1 MAKLTEEQ
9 KQVRN
14 ANKAKNL
21 IAQADRLKASSNI
34 NSIGCIERYED
45 AEYRFCKWLG
55 ENTEIKN
62 LKNVSAKH
70 IYPYIESFFDREC
83 FNSYIRTEMSAIRH
97 YHSLTHSK
105 NILPS
110 NKDLGISEKNDYEF
124 DRAFLPKEFDDM
136 IKVARSMNRYDVV
149 IQSYLSRYFGLRFEE
164 AATLRLYQL
173 EDAIRYKQLNVK
185 NTKGGLVRDIP
196 VDRPIQEK
204 ILNEIVAYLRANG
217 KKSKDYLI
225 CDSHKHSVKKEKAS
239 LQNWR
244 SNHSNKFVDP
254 DRRKYVKPDCKKR
267 IKRPSWHGLRHLY
280 FQENRRRLI
289 AEGGMTES
297 QVENEMSERM
307 GHHRNDI
314 KKFYSEFLKDS

>member
-1 MAKLTEEQ
+1 MALTEEQ
-9 KQVRN
+9 TKIRN

-21 IAQADRLKASSNI
+21 IGQADHCRASSNI

-55 ENTEIKN
+55 ENTELKN
-62 LKNVSAKH
+62 LKNVSAKY

-83 FNSYIRTEMSAIRH
+83 KTSYIRTEMSGIRH
-97 YHSLTHSK
+97 YHSLTRSK

-124 DRAFLPKEFDDM
+124 DRAFLPEEFDKM

-149 IQSYLSRYFGLRFEE
+149 IQAYLSRYFGLRFEE
-164 AATLRLYQL
+164 AATLRLHQL

-185 NTKGGLVRDIP
+185 NTKGGLVRDIS

-204 ILNEIVAYLRANG
+204 ILNEIVAYLRASG

-244 SNHSNKFVDP
+244 SNHSKKFVDP
-254 DRRKYVKPDCKKR
+254 DRCDCFDPDCKPR

-280 FQENRRRLI
+280 FQENRRRLL
-289 AEGGMTES
+289 AEGGMTER
-297 QVENEMSERM
+297 QVDKEMSERM

>member
-55 ENTEIKN
+55 ENTELKN
-62 LKNVSAKH
+62 LKNVSAKY

-83 FNSYIRTEMSAIRH
+83 MNSYIRTEMSAIRH

-136 IKVARSMNRYDVV
+136 ITVARFMNRYDVV
-149 IQSYLSRYFGLRFEE
+149 IQAYLSRYFGLRFEE

-244 SNHSNKFVDP
+244 SNHSKKFVDP
-254 DRRKYVKPDCKKR
+254 DRCEYVRPDCKPR

-289 AEGGMTES
+289 AEGGMTER

-314 KKFYSEFLKDS
+314 KKFYSELLKDS